1 MGGPVKYRHEYK
13 YICNAMQ
20 NAVLKTRA
28 KALMTGDFH
37 AGADGSYRIR
47 MRAGSGRG
55 TSIGSASTM
64 ETAAGSRLKRR
75 ARTEG

>member
-47 MRAGSGRG
+47 SLYFDDPQDRC
-55 TSIGSASTM
+55 SIGRASCRERVCTDV
-64 ETAAGSRLKRR
+64 
-75 ARTEG
+75 